1 MPSVEEQSELP
12 GAGDM
17 RPIRLRKLEATQ
29 RLLGDTIAIDERSWQ
44 EPCHLP
50 GWTRA
55 HVATHLARNADAFTR
70 VAAGMMTGI
79 NTPLYISERERFND
93 IERGSERRGLDL
105 QVDLDT
111 SAGRLYHGLDELGDI
126 DGSRLVEISPG
137 RKLRIDL
144 LPLARLREVALHHV
158 DLACGFTVLDMD
170 DDIARWVLEWTC
182 YWIGDDPRLAPLQI
196 ESTSGFHTRLGGTGR
211 PTAVGGSDA
220 LLLGWLT
227 NRLPDDPSVAKTLP
241 ALPEGWWA

>member
-93 IERGSERRGLDL
+93 IERGSERRALDL

-111 SAGRLYHGLDELGDI
+111 SAGRLYHENRRAGRYR
-126 DGSRLVEISPG
+126 RLPTRG
-137 RKLRIDL
+137 
-144 LPLARLREVALHHV
+144 
-158 DLACGFTVLDMD
+158 DLAGPQ
-170 DDIARWVLEWTC
+170 A
-182 YWIGDDPRLAPLQI
+182 A
-196 ESTSGFHTRLGGTGR
+196 HR
-211 PTAVGGSDA
+211 P
-220 LLLGWLT
+220 
-227 NRLPDDPSVAKTLP
+227 P
-241 ALPEGWWA
+241 AAGQAA